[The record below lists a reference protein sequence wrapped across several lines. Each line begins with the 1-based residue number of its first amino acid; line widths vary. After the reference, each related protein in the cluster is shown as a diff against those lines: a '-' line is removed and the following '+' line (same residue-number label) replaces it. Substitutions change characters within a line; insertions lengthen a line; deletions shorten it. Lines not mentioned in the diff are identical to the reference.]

1 MKLVYKDKKISV
13 TTTNNKNIMRYKFP
27 KLYYAIII
35 NNCNSYSS
43 IASKQRI
50 DVVMIDDNLNIL
62 SYKLGMHEN
71 TIFKNKNATKTIL
84 LPLNSFD
91 NFIVTFFF
99 LICINFITYINIDFL
114 KKI

>member
-1 MKLVYKDKKISV
+1 MKLVYKDKKIPV

-50 DVVMIDDNLNIL
+50 DVVMIDDDLNIL
-62 SYKLGMHEN
+62 SYKLEMHEN
-71 TIFKNKNATKTIL
+71 TIFENKKATKTIL

-91 NFIVTFFF
+91 NLEKNTSFK
-99 LICINFITYINIDFL
+99 LE
-114 KKI
+114 